1 MKPRVNFNYLKKDID
16 VDRDRD
22 RDRDRLRDI
31 AIDF

>member
-22 RDRDRLRDI
+22 RDRDKLRDI